1 MQIKFRC
8 QHCNQLLGI
17 SSSRAGARVDCPGCG
32 RSIQVPGSANR
43 AADSSATDPPAPSE
57 GKRDQTLDDALA
69 ALVQLSDQKSS
80 STARQSIP
88 PENQSASSGRQ
99 SSQIVVDIPDQVEAA
114 VLIQELSD
122 EMTSLADSAPPS
134 GGPSNAAQPV
144 AAETRNRFWVS
155 FPAMILLCA
164 ASFTAGLGAM
174 HFWHLRDSASDD
186 NQSAGDSGA
195 TQSGQNSADES
206 SGAPTGNPVQESVG
220 SQSTIVGTISWINDQ
235 GMSIPD
241 SQALVLLLP
250 RRTDRGIRFDGRSLR
265 ELALTT
271 DQKALKAA
279 LRELNVSVTRAD
291 DSGQFIVNRTTS
303 AESVLIAVSHH
314 RSRAEDAELSADIA
328 EVLSQYFDSTNGFIG
343 RLAVTSQVVPPAK
356 ADENQVSVPL
366 VISK

>member
-32 RSIQVPGSANR
+32 RSIHVPGAANR
-43 AADSSATDPPAPSE
+43 TAELSATDAAVRNE

-69 ALVQLSDQKSS
+69 ALVQLSDRSS
-80 STARQSIP
+80 SSSLRQSGH
-88 PENQSASSGRQ
+88 PEHQSARSESQ
-99 SSQIVVDIPDQVEAA
+99 SQIIADIPDQGEAA
-114 VLIQELSD
+114 VLIQELSE
-122 EMTSLADSAPPS
+122 EMTSLADSAPPPRS
-134 GGPSNAAQPV
+134 PSHGDMSV
-144 AAETRNRFWVS
+144 AAETRTRSWIS
-155 FPAMILLCA
+155 FPATILLCA

-186 NQSAGDSGA
+186 NQSAGDSGS
-195 TQSGQNSADES
+195 TQSGQNSADEN

-291 DSGQFIVNRTTS
+291 ESGQFILNWTSS
-303 AESVLIAVSHH
+303 AESVLVAVSHH
-314 RSRAEDAELSADIA
+314 QSRAEDAELSADIA
-328 EVLSQYFDSTNGFIG
+328 EVLSQYFESTNGFIG
-343 RLAVTSQVVPPAK
+343 RLAVTSKVVPPAN
-356 ADENQVSVPL
+356 ADENQISVAL